1 MPCRASHERLAD
13 TPLLV
18 VLFYS
23 EEKCNSSSEIIT
35 MVQTAEPGHRYDLA
49 ASHGIRPCFATSWR
63 TLRER
68 EMRAVVMIVAD
79 VLFQ

>member
-1 MPCRASHERLAD
+1 
-13 TPLLV
+13 
-18 VLFYS
+18 
-23 EEKCNSSSEIIT
+23 